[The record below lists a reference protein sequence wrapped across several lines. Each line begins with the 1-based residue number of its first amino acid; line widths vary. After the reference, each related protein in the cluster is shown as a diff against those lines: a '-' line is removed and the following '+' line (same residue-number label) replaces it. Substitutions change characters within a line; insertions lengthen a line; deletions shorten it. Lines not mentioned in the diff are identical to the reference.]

1 LTAFVLASVSADG
14 KPSGLGFNDCKM
26 YFNGPPF
33 GVVCPWLSVAGLV
46 FTGILLCWNING
58 AFIMGGWCCA
68 GVAGLWTGNA
78 PAPL

>member
-1 LTAFVLASVSADG
+1 VPADG
-14 KPSGLGFNDCKM
+14 KPSNLGFNDCAM

-58 AFIMGGWCCA
+58 AFIMGGW
-68 GVAGLWTGNA
+68 
-78 PAPL
+78 P